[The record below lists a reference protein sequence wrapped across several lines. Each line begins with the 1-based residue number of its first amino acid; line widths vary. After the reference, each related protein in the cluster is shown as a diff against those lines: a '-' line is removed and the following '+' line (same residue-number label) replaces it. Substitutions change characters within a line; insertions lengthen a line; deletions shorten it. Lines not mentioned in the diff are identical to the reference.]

1 MKRAFHYL
9 RVQEITNMQR
19 FILLLSIGLSCLGI
33 PPALHAQNM
42 DIEKISG
49 TWILESGELGGKK
62 LPQEF
67 IASVSLIISGTSY
80 STKVGT
86 LSDKGSL
93 KFHPDSKPKGMDI
106 VGIEGPNQGKTFP
119 AIYEFSGNIL
129 MICYDLE
136 GKKKPDAF
144 KSKPGTQTFL
154 AIYKREK
161 K

>member
-1 MKRAFHYL
+1 
-9 RVQEITNMQR
+9 MQR
-19 FILLLSIGLSCLGI
+19 FNYQFAFVIIFSILASSTS
-33 PPALHAQNM
+33 AQEK
-42 DIEKISG
+42 DIQKISG

-67 IASVSLIISGTSY
+67 IASVSLSISGTSY

-86 LSDKGSL
+86 LTDKGSL
-93 KFHPDSKPKGMDI
+93 KFYPDSKPKGMDI
-106 VGIEGPNQGKTFP
+106 IGTDGPNQGKTFP

-129 MICYDLE
+129 IICYDLE

-144 KSKPGTQTFL
+144 KSTLGSQTFL

>member
-1 MKRAFHYL
+1 
-9 RVQEITNMQR
+9 MQR
-19 FILLLSIGLSCLGI
+19 FTYPIAMLLLLPILASSTS
-33 PPALHAQNM
+33 AQEK
-42 DIEKISG
+42 DLQKISG

-86 LSDKGSL
+86 LTDKGNL
-93 KFHPDSKPKGMDI
+93 KFYPDSKPKGMDI
-106 VGIEGPNQGKTFP
+106 IGTEGPNQGKTFP

-136 GKKKPDAF
+136 GKKKPDTF
-144 KSKPGTQTFL
+144 KSTLGSQTFL

-161 K
+161 KITLANPFLMHL